1 MSIYKEKR
9 IVKNCKK
16 HGDVPFI
23 LEGRGYH
30 RCTKCRVDAVMRRRR
45 KVKAMAVEHKGG
57 QCERCGYNKFLGA
70 LEFHHKDPSKKD
82 FGISSEGITR
92 SWAKVKTELDKC
104 VMLCSNCH
112 KEVHEEIRQE
122 NNHILE

>member
-1 MSIYKEKR
+1 MSTHKEKR

-23 LEGRGYH
+23 LEGRGYY
-30 RCTKCRVDAVMRRRR
+30 RCTKCRVEAVHRRRR

-57 QCERCGYNKFLGA
+57 KCERCGYDKFIGA

-82 FGISSEGITR
+82 FAIAAKGHCR
-92 SWAKVKTELDKC
+92 SWAKVKEELDKC
-104 VMLCSNCH
+104 SMLCSNCH
-112 KEVHEEIRQE
+112 KEVHEEIRE
-122 NNHILE
+122 NNILG